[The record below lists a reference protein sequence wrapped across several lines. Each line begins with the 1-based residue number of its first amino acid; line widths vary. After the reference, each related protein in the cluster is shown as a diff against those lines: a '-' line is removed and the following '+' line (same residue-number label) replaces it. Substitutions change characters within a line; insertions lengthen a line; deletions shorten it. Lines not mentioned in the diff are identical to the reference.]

1 MPTQLTAVL
10 DRLKAVVAQFTLA
23 QRTLAIIG
31 VAGLVLGAVALS
43 SWMGKPTLS
52 PLFSGV
58 SAADASAIVDL
69 LEGEG
74 VEYELAD
81 GGSTIMVPAEDLYA
95 TRLTVAAAGLPAASD
110 GGGYSLLDD
119 MGMTASEFQQEVTLQ
134 RAMEGELAKT
144 IGAIDGVEAA
154 TVKLAMPE
162 ETVFVSEQA
171 DPTASVFIQTQR
183 GTTLDAAQV
192 QSIVHLVSAGIQ
204 GMSPE
209 DVAVIDSQGTVLSAI
224 GGSASGGMADQQ
236 TGEYEQRVTT
246 AVQTMLDRLVG
257 AGKAVVAVTAE
268 LNYDNTD
275 RTTETF
281 DATEGVPPLS
291 SSTTTEQYSG
301 SGGTAASGVLGPDN
315 IAVPSGTA
323 AGSDGSYLKESEVL
337 NPAVNK
343 TTEHTTT
350 APGSVERQS
359 VSVVVDQEAAGAL
372 NMVDLEALV
381 AAAAGIDTTRGD
393 TVEVARMAFD
403 TQGAE
408 AAQEALASAAAE
420 EKAAEQAELIQTGAI
435 AGAVALVLL
444 LLFIASKRRSRK
456 ARREALDLGEL
467 QIVDQPRLPF
477 EPTDTALALP
487 AAVVAPVSDGA
498 AVRRAEIGTL
508 AEEQPGEV
516 ADLLRGWLVEGG
528 AKR

>member
-1 MPTQLTAVL
+1 ML

-23 QRTLAIIG
+23 QRTLALIG

-81 GGSTIMVPAEDLYA
+81 GGSTIMVPAEELYG

-119 MGMTASEFQQEVTLQ
+119 MGMTASEFQQEITLQ

-162 ETVFVSEQA
+162 ETVFVSETA

-183 GTTLDAAQV
+183 GTTLEAAQV

-204 GMSPE
+204 GMNPA

-224 GGSASGGMADQQ
+224 GGSAAGGMADQQ
-236 TGEYEQRVTT
+236 TGEYEQRVTS

-257 AGKAVVAVTAE
+257 PGKAVVAVTAE
-268 LNYDNTD
+268 LNYDDTD

-291 SSTTTEQYSG
+291 SSTTREEYTG
-301 SGGTAASGVLGPDN
+301 TGGTAVGGVLGPDN
-315 IAVPSGTA
+315 IAVPGA
-323 AGSDGSYLKESEVL
+323 AGGEGSYLKESEVL

-343 TTEHTTT
+343 VTEHTTT

-381 AAAAGIDTTRGD
+381 VAAAGIDAARGD

-403 TQGAE
+403 TQGAD
-408 AAQEALASAAAE
+408 AAREALAAAAAE
-420 EKAAEQAELIQTGAI
+420 EKAAEQAELIQTGAV
-435 AGAVALVLL
+435 AGAVALLL
-444 LLFIASKRRSRK
+444 LILFIAAKRRSRK

-467 QIVDQPRLPF
+467 QIVERPRLPF
-477 EPTDTALALP
+477 EPTDAALALP
-487 AAVVAPVSDGA
+487 AAVAPVSESA
-498 AVRRAEIGTL
+498 AVRRAEIGAL
-508 AEEQPGEV
+508 AEEKPGEV

>member
-10 DRLKAVVAQFTLA
+10 ERLKGAVAQFTLA
-23 QRTLAIIG
+23 QRTLALIG

-43 SWMGKPTLS
+43 SWMSKPTFS

-58 SAADASAIVDL
+58 SAADASAIVDQ

-81 GGSTIMVPAEDLYA
+81 GGTTIMVPAEKLYA
-95 TRLTVAAAGLPAASD
+95 TRLSVAAAGLPAASD
-110 GGGYSLLDD
+110 GDGYSLLDD
-119 MGMTASEFQQEVTLQ
+119 MGMTASEFQQEITLQ

-144 IGAIDGVEAA
+144 IGAIQGVEAA

-162 ETVFVSEQA
+162 ETVFVSEKA

-183 GTTLDAAQV
+183 GATLEAAQV

-204 GMSPE
+204 GMKPE
-209 DVAVIDSQGTVLSAI
+209 DVAVIDSEGTVLSAI
-224 GGSASGGMADQQ
+224 GGSTAGGMADQQ

-246 AVQTMLDRLVG
+246 AVQTMLDRIVG
-257 AGKAVVAVTAE
+257 PGKAVVAVNAE
-268 LNYDNTD
+268 LDYDNTD

-291 SSTTTEQYSG
+291 STTTREEYTG
-301 SGGTAASGVLGPDN
+301 AGGAPVGGVLGPDN
-315 IAVPSGTA
+315 IAVPGG
-323 AGSDGSYLKESEVL
+323 AGGEGSYLKESETL

-343 TTEHTTT
+343 VTEHTTT

-381 AAAAGIDTTRGD
+381 AAAAGIDTARGD

-403 TQGAE
+403 TRSAD
-408 AAQEALASAAAE
+408 AAQEALAAAAVE
-420 EKAAEQAELIQTGAI
+420 EKAAEQAELVRTAAI
-435 AGAVALVLL
+435 AGGIVLVLL
-444 LLFIASKRRSRK
+444 VALIAAKRRSRQ
-456 ARREALDLGEL
+456 ASREALDLGEL

-477 EPTDTALALP
+477 EPTDSALALP
-487 AAVVAPVSDGA
+487 APQPVIDGA
-498 AVRRAEIGTL
+498 AVRRAEIGAL
-508 AEEQPGEV
+508 ADEQPAEV

-528 AKR
+528 VQR

>member
-1 MPTQLTAVL
+1 MPSPITSAV
-10 DRLKAVVAQFTLA
+10 DRGKAVVAQFSLA
-23 QRTLAIIG
+23 QRTLALIG

-43 SWMGKPTLS
+43 SWMSKPTFS

-58 SAADASAIVDL
+58 SAADASAIVDQ

-74 VEYELAD
+74 VKYELAD
-81 GGSTIMVPAEDLYA
+81 GGSTILVPAEQLYA
-95 TRLTVAAAGLPAASD
+95 TRLSVAAAGLPAASD
-110 GGGYSLLDD
+110 GAGYSLLDD

-144 IGAIDGVEAA
+144 IGAISGVEAA

-162 ETVFVSEQA
+162 ETVFVSETT
-171 DPTASVFIQTQR
+171 DPTASVFIQTKQ
-183 GTTLDAAQV
+183 GVTLEAGQV

-204 GMSPE
+204 GMKPE
-209 DVAVIDSQGTVLSAI
+209 DVAVIDAQGTVLSAI
-224 GGSASGGMADQQ
+224 GGSTAGGLGDQQ
-236 TGEYEQRVTT
+236 TGEYEERVTA

-257 AGKAVVAVTAE
+257 VGKAVVAVNAE

-275 RTTETF
+275 RTSETL

-291 SSTTTEQYSG
+291 SSTTREEYTG
-301 SGGTAASGVLGPDN
+301 TGGTPVGGVLGPDN
-315 IAVPSGTA
+315 IAVPNGG
-323 AGSDGSYLKESEVL
+323 AGDGSYLKESEVT

-343 TTEHTTT
+343 VTERTTT

-359 VSVVVDQEAAGAL
+359 VSVVVDAESAASL

-381 AAAAGIDTTRGD
+381 AAAAGIDAARGD

-403 TQGAE
+403 TRSAE
-408 AAQEALASAAAE
+408 AAQEALAAAAAE
-420 EKAAEQAELIQTGAI
+420 EKAAGQAELVRQGAI
-435 AGAVALVLL
+435 AGAIALAVLIL
-444 LLFIASKRRSRK
+444 VIAARRRARR

-467 QIVDQPRLPF
+467 QLVDTTPRLPF
-477 EPTDTALALP
+477 DPTESALALP
-487 AAVVAPVSDGA
+487 AAEAVVDQA
-498 AVRRAEIGTL
+498 AVRRAEIGAL

-516 ADLLRGWLVEGG
+516 ADLLRGWLVEGS
-528 AKR
+528 AR